1 VESKKDFCLITINWE
16 IHKIAIRYLFILF
29 QEKRMKSTSLRIS
42 LFMSAMLI
50 VILACGAPGSSSTTV
65 PATEASDSVTPPP
78 TELPIQHQVIPVNL
92 PVDRSSH
99 AGDFDSSTTAAQ
111 KVSAGGDRFTFGRF
125 ERPFNANTMDVY
137 FPEIDIVDT
146 LVFQDETWIFGK
158 IVVKGNESNSLS
170 GKYAVELDTDVDGKG
185 DWLVIAAAPSSAEW
199 TTEGVQVYQDANKD
213 VGNAS
218 AMYTDSSTGDGF
230 ETLVFD
236 QGNGDDPDSA
246 WVRVSADAA
255 NTIEIS
261 IKRSVLGT
269 PAKYLVNMWAGNVL
283 DPALFDIN
291 DRYTHEQAG
300 AADRGLEIFYPI
312 KQVYEI
318 DNSCRMAVGFE
329 PTGQEPGLCEV
340 FIPRAPGSPPQGCQA
355 SQTQISSCNQDPS
368 YSWNAQQCSC
378 EYVGPR

>member
-1 VESKKDFCLITINWE
+1 
-16 IHKIAIRYLFILF
+16 
-29 QEKRMKSTSLRIS
+29 MKFTNLRIA

-50 VILACGAPGSSSTTV
+50 VILACGAPAAD
-65 PATEASDSVTPPP
+65 ATEVPTTEPSGGTTPPP
-78 TELPIQHQVIPVNL
+78 TELPIQHQVIPVSL
-92 PVDRSSH
+92 PADRSSH
-99 AGDFDSSTTAAQ
+99 AGDFDSSTTAA
-111 KVSAGGDRFTFGRF
+111 KKASAGGDRFTFGRF

-146 LVFQDETWIFGK
+146 LVFQDETWIYGK
-158 IVVKGNESNSLS
+158 IVVKGNANNSLS
-170 GKYAVELDTDVDGKG
+170 GQYAVELDLDLDGKG
-185 DWLVIAAAPSSAEW
+185 DWLVIAANPSSPEW
-199 TTEGVQVYQDANKD
+199 KTDGVQVYQDANKD

-255 NTIEIS
+255 NTVEIS
-261 IKRSVLGT
+261 IKRSVLGN
-269 PAKYLVNMWAGNVL
+269 PQKYLVNMWTGNLL
-283 DPALFDIN
+283 DPSLFDIN

-300 AADRGLEIFYPI
+300 AADPGLEIFYPI

-318 DNSCRMAVGFE
+318 DNSCRMAVGFQ

-340 FIPRAPGSPPQGCQA
+340 FIPNNVAVPGQPQGCQA
-355 SQTQISSCNQDPS
+355 SQSEISACNQDAS
-368 YSWNAQQCSC
+368 YSWNSQQCSC
-378 EYVGPR
+378 QYTGPR